1 MVGSYR
7 KRRSIGKDRM
17 ATLKERINDKIII
30 MFLYLAA
37 CLIYM
42 LIASRMSVP
51 VHLKVDEE
59 LYLAM
64 AKSFHY
70 EHNFQKGFEYL
81 NYNCVLYSMLISIAY
96 YWFNPEHIMTAV
108 RFINVVVM
116 CSAVFPVY
124 LLACDIL
131 QSRKKALAVGAF
143 VLLIPD
149 MVDSVYA
156 MQEILCFPLLM
167 WYFWCVYRDLKEQD
181 GQIGGYCAA
190 AVILSVLLFFTKT
203 NMLVILPAYV
213 LCSCWKPE
221 RKRLKKALFILV
233 FGAILVIAGMIG
245 ITFLNGGHAG
255 SNHYA
260 KQILALFP
268 ITWKTVVAAVSGLVF
283 YTVFFLLNTGILPV
297 VIPYMNQKSYSQTD
311 RRFLGYV
318 TAGVVLMALEI
329 VGTIFLTE
337 EAGNLYPHKYLFRY
351 FFGFG
356 IPYIILFLKQKEND
370 AVAVKKLFPVYLL
383 VSCYMIG
390 YYFILRDSGS
400 TAIMDS
406 HINVLIENMIRI
418 AGKWAGIL
426 VGCCFLVFSIIW
438 MLFLKK
444 KKIRSKFLIISLAC
458 MVLFLILNSW
468 QQPYY
473 SNVVSGGKENKVD
486 FITLGNYL
494 GEERRKVYYLGE
506 ELDEYALFYGYIA
519 QDYMWVRTEELDK
532 ISEGGIV
539 VVKTASQQLPEGYK
553 KVDLGCERIEVWEKT
568 G

>member
-1 MVGSYR
+1 MKDTL
-7 KRRSIGKDRM
+7 KRRF
-17 ATLKERINDKIII
+17 NDKIII
-30 MFLYLAA
+30 IFLYLVA
-37 CLIYM
+37 CFIYM
-42 LIASRMSVP
+42 MIVVRMSVP
-51 VHLKVDEE
+51 VHLQVDEE

-70 EHNFQKGFEYL
+70 EHNFRKGFEYL
-81 NYNCVLYSMLISIAY
+81 NYNCVLYSMLISVAY
-96 YWFNPEHIMTAV
+96 FWFSPEYIMMNI

-116 CSAVFPVY
+116 CSAVLPAY
-124 LLACDIL
+124 LLARDIL
-131 QSRKKALAVGAF
+131 QSRKKALFVTAF

-167 WYFWCVYRDLKEQD
+167 WYFWCVYRNLKEQD
-181 GQIGGYCAA
+181 GKVGGYCAA

-203 NMLVILPAYV
+203 NMLVILPAYF

-268 ITWKTVVAAVSGLVF
+268 ITWKTIIAAGSGLAF
-283 YTVFFLLNTGILPV
+283 YTVFFLLNAGILPV
-297 VIPYMNQKSYSQTD
+297 VIPYMNWKSYSQTD

-318 TAGVVLMALEI
+318 TAGLMLMTLEI

-356 IPYIILFLKQKEND
+356 IPYIILFLKQEEND
-370 AVAVKKLFPVYLL
+370 AVVVKKLFPVYLL

-418 AGKWAGIL
+418 AGKWAGVL
-426 VGCCFLVFSIIW
+426 VSCCFLVFSVIW
-438 MLFLKK
+438 TMFLKK
-444 KKIRSKFLIISLAC
+444 KRIRKKFLTISAIC
-458 MVLFLILNSW
+458 MVLFLLLNSW

-473 SNVVSGGKENKVD
+473 SNVISGGKENKAD
-486 FITLGNYL
+486 FIALGNYL
-494 GEERRKVYYLGE
+494 GEERREVYYLGE

-519 QDYMWVRTEELDK
+519 QDYRWVKPEEMDE
-532 ISEGGIV
+532 ISSGSIV
-539 VVKTASQQLPEGYK
+539 VLEKGSQQLPTGYE
-553 KVDLGCERIEVWEKT
+553 KVNLGCEQIEVWVKAA
-568 G
+568 GMDS

>member
-1 MVGSYR
+1 MIER
-7 KRRSIGKDRM
+7 MCTIKGK
-17 ATLKERINDKIII
+17 INYEIALL
-30 MFLYLAA
+30 FLYFIA
-37 CLIYM
+37 CSLYI

-96 YWFNPEHIMTAV
+96 YWFNPEHIMTVV
-108 RFINVVVM
+108 RFINVLVM
-116 CSAVFPVY
+116 CSAIFPAY

-131 QSRKKALAVGAF
+131 QSRKKALVVGAF

-167 WYFWCVYRDLKEQD
+167 WYFWCVYRDLKGQD
-181 GQIGGYCAA
+181 GQVGGHCAA

-203 NMLVILPAYV
+203 NMLVILPAYF
-213 LCSCWKPE
+213 LCSFWKPE

-268 ITWKTVVAAVSGLVF
+268 ITWKTIVAAVSGLVF

-297 VIPYMNQKSYSQTD
+297 VIPYINRKSYSQTD

-318 TAGVVLMALEI
+318 TAGLVLMTLEI

-356 IPYIILFLKQKEND
+356 IPYIILFLKREEND
-370 AVAVKKLFPVYLL
+370 TVAVKKLFSVYLL

-390 YYFILRDSGS
+390 YYFILGDSGS

-418 AGKWAGIL
+418 AGKWAGVL
-426 VGCCFLVFSIIW
+426 VSCCFLVFSVIW
-438 MLFLKK
+438 TIFLKK
-444 KKIRSKFLIISLAC
+444 KRIRIKFLTISAIC
-458 MVLFLILNSW
+458 MLLFLLLNSW

-473 SNVVSGGKENKVD
+473 SNVISGGKENKAD
-486 FITLGNYL
+486 FIALGNYL
-494 GEERRKVYYLGE
+494 GEERREVYYLGE

-519 QDYMWVRTEELDK
+519 QDYRWVKPEEMDE
-532 ISEGGIV
+532 ISSGSIV
-539 VVKTASQQLPEGYK
+539 VLEKGSQQLPTGYK
-553 KVDLGCERIEVWEKT
+553 KVNLDCEQIEVWEKMA
-568 G
+568 GMDS

>member
-1 MVGSYR
+1 MN
-7 KRRSIGKDRM
+7 D
-17 ATLKERINDKIII
+17 LKKRINNKTIIVF
-30 MFLYLAA
+30 MYLAA
-37 CLIYM
+37 CFLYM

-70 EHNFQKGFEYL
+70 EHNFQKAFEYL
-81 NYNCVLYSMLISIAY
+81 NYNCVLYSMMISLAY
-96 YWFNPEHIMTAV
+96 FWFTPEHIMTIV
-108 RFINVVVM
+108 RFINVIVM

-124 LLACDIL
+124 LLAYDIL
-131 QSRKKALAVGAF
+131 HSKKKALIVGGF

-167 WYFWCVYRDLKEQD
+167 WYFWCVYRDLKKPT
-181 GQIGGYCAA
+181 GQINAWCVA

-203 NMLVILPAYV
+203 NMMVILPAYI
-213 LCSCWKPE
+213 LCSFWKPE
-221 RKRLKKALFILV
+221 RKRVKKTFFIFALGAVLV
-233 FGAILVIAGMIG
+233 FLGMQGIA
-245 ITFLNGGHAG
+245 FLNGWHTG

-268 ITWKTVVAAVSGLVF
+268 ITGKTFIALCSGLIF

-297 VIPYMNQKSYSQTD
+297 TIPYMNRKFYSQTD
-311 RRFLGYV
+311 RLFLFYV
-318 TAGVVLMALEI
+318 TTGFLLMMLEI

-337 EAGNLYPHKYLFRY
+337 ESGNLYPHKYLFRY

-356 IPYIILFLKQKEND
+356 VPYIILFLKQEKND
-370 AVAVKKLFPVYLL
+370 SISVKKIFPIYWV
-383 VSCYMIG
+383 VSFYMIV
-390 YYFILRDSGS
+390 YYFILGDGGT

-418 AGKWAGIL
+418 TGKWVGIL
-426 VGCCFLVFSIIW
+426 VSVGFLIFSVAWMCFL
-438 MLFLKK
+438 KRK
-444 KKIRSKFLIISLAC
+444 RIRLKFLTISVIS
-458 MVLFLILNSW
+458 MVLFLLLNSW

-473 SNVVSGGKENKVD
+473 SNVISDGKQNKVD
-486 FITLGNYL
+486 FIALGNYL

-519 QDYMWVRTEELDK
+519 QDYKWVRPEEIDE
-532 ISEGGIV
+532 ISVGGIV
-539 VVKTASQQLPEGYK
+539 ILEKASRQLPKGYE
-553 KVDLGCERIEVWEKT
+553 KVELECKQIDIWEKIY
-568 G
+568 

>member
-1 MVGSYR
+1 MR
-7 KRRSIGKDRM
+7 TIKGK
-17 ATLKERINDKIII
+17 INYKFALL
-30 MFLYLAA
+30 FLYFTA
-37 CLIYM
+37 CFLYM

-51 VHLKVDEE
+51 VHLEVDEE

-70 EHNFQKGFEYL
+70 ERNFQKAFEYL
-81 NYNCVLYSMLISIAY
+81 NYNCVLYSMLISLAY
-96 YWFNPEHIMTAV
+96 FWFTPEHIMTIV
-108 RFINVVVM
+108 RFINVIVM

-124 LLACDIL
+124 LLAYDIL
-131 QSRKKALAVGAF
+131 HSKKKALIVGGF

-167 WYFWCVYRDLKEQD
+167 WFFWCVYRDLKKPT
-181 GQIGGYCAA
+181 GQINAWCVA

-203 NMLVILPAYV
+203 NMMVILPGYL
-213 LCSCWKPE
+213 LCSFWKPE
-221 RKRLKKALFILV
+221 RKRVKKTFFIFALGAVLV
-233 FGAILVIAGMIG
+233 FLGMQGIA
-245 ITFLNGGHAG
+245 FLNGWHTG

-268 ITWKTVVAAVSGLVF
+268 ITGKTFIALCSGLVF
-283 YTVFFLLNTGILPV
+283 YIIFFLLNTGILPV
-297 VIPYMNQKSYSQTD
+297 IVPYMNRKFYEQKD
-311 RRFLGYV
+311 RQFLFYV
-318 TAGVVLMALEI
+318 TVGLLFMTLEI

-337 EAGNLYPHKYLFRY
+337 ESGNLYPHKYLFRY

-356 IPYIILFLKQKEND
+356 IPYIILFLKQEEND
-370 AVAVKKLFPVYLL
+370 PISGKKLFPIYLL

-390 YYFILRDSGS
+390 YYFVLGDGGR

-418 AGKWAGIL
+418 AGRQMGIL
-426 VGCCFLVFSIIW
+426 VSICFLFFSVLW
-438 MLFLKK
+438 MIFLKK
-444 KKIRSKFLIISLAC
+444 KKIRKKFLIISVTGMIA
-458 MVLFLILNSW
+458 FLLLNCW

-473 SNVVSGGKENKVD
+473 SNVISGGNENEAD

-494 GEERRKVYYLGE
+494 GEERREIYYLGE

-519 QDYMWVRTEELDK
+519 QDYKWVRPEEMDG
-532 ISEGGIV
+532 ISPGGSV
-539 VVKTASQQLPEGYK
+539 VLKKESQQLPAGYER
-553 KVDLGCERIEVWEKT
+553 VNLGCKQIEIWEKRAET
-568 G
+568 DF